1 MSKGTPSTR
10 HADAQEFFP
19 RDPPREQLASIR
31 GHTNAASR
39 CPEPVF
45 LNDAYAVPGLRKGQR
60 DSESSEPCQSM
71 YCIRQECASNSKLC
85 EVNYLPPP
93 ATRTSTSVSVFMQ
106 LDLAKEGTS
115 GGYSEPGT
123 RPL

>member
-1 MSKGTPSTR
+1 MSKWTPSTW
-10 HADAQEFFP
+10 HANAQEFFP
-19 RDPPREQLASIR
+19 RNPPREQLASI
-31 GHTNAASR
+31 GGYTNAAR
-39 CPEPVF
+39 WYPKPMF
-45 LNDAYAVPGLRKGQR
+45 LDDAYAVPGLRKGQR
-60 DSESSEPCQSM
+60 DGESSEPCQSVS
-71 YCIRQECASNSKLC
+71 CIRQGCALNSKLC
-85 EVNYLPPP
+85 EVSYLPPP